1 MKVSVIRYWAIP
13 LIVACLIMASIGIAV
28 AVSGSWSKNGVSMS
42 GNHSANWVQP
52 IGREMWSSSSAQT
65 PRGVI
70 ASIFADTRLQDR
82 CRNPN
87 GTWQSWNM
95 YGYGNKS
102 TAWAYSSGTAYA
114 KGNYQN
120 CQYGHQYLN
129 QSLHSFSDSAYGIN
143 DSYWLSS
150 S

>member
-1 MKVSVIRYWAIP
+1 MKVAAIRFLASS
-13 LIVACLIMASIGIAV
+13 LLVGCLVMASIGIAI

-42 GNHSANWVQP
+42 GNHSTNWVQP
-52 IGREMWSSSSAQT
+52 ISREMWSSSSAQT

-70 ASIFADTRLQDR
+70 ASIFADARLQDR
-82 CRNPN
+82 CRNSN
-87 GTWQSWNM
+87 GTWPSWNM
-95 YGYGNKS
+95 YGYGNR
-102 TAWAYSSGTAYA
+102 TASWAYSSGTAYA

-120 CQYGHQYLN
+120 CQTSHQYLN

>member
-1 MKVSVIRYWAIP
+1 MKVSTIRLLAIP
-13 LIVACLIMASIGIAV
+13 LSVGCLIMASIGIAI

-42 GNHSANWVQP
+42 GNHFTNWVQP

-70 ASIFADTRLQDR
+70 ASIFADARLQDR
-82 CRNPN
+82 CRNPD

-95 YGYGNKS
+95 YGYGNS
-102 TAWAYSSGTAYA
+102 SASWAYSSGTAYA
-114 KGNYQN
+114 TGNYQN

-129 QSLHSFSDSAYGIN
+129 QSLHSFSDSAFGIN
-143 DSYWLSS
+143 EAYWLLSS
-150 S
+150 